1 MLWDNWLWNLLQK
14 INFGEVL
21 QKQEKLQFLPSNL
34 KFLGRPLDACRAQLK
49 LIGFSMSN
57 LAKLKIR

>member
-1 MLWDNWLWNLLQK
+1 MLITDSTCCK
-14 INFGEVL
+14 RYFGEVL

-57 LAKLKIR
+57 LAKLKI